1 MSPTDSP
8 TQAGQEMPQAINL
21 LFETF
26 DLIYPGW
33 MRNKSE
39 EQIRAAKK
47 LWLRHLGK
55 CEVSMI
61 LQGIE
66 QAPDRFKEFAPT
78 MGQFK
83 DAIMVRPEHREVPRL
98 ELIASKNPDA
108 YEKFKQAMAP
118 LMGKKNET

>member
-1 MSPTDSP
+1 
-8 TQAGQEMPQAINL
+8 
-21 LFETF
+21 
-26 DLIYPGW
+26 

-47 LWLRHLGK
+47 LWLRYLGR

-61 LQGIE
+61 LQGID

-83 DAIMVRPEHREVPRL
+83 DAIIVRPEHREPPTL
-98 ELIASKNPDA
+98 ELIESKDPDA
-108 YEKFKQAMAP
+108 YKKFKQAMAP

>member
-1 MSPTDSP
+1 
-8 TQAGQEMPQAINL
+8 
-21 LFETF
+21 
-26 DLIYPGW
+26 
-33 MRNKSE
+33 
-39 EQIRAAKK
+39 
-47 LWLRHLGK
+47 
-55 CEVSMI
+55 MI